1 MPTLRLMPLSGIN
14 TVAEDAALQ
23 RGGDEPR
30 LYVRD
35 AVNVNI
41 TPAGKLDIRAGV
53 NKVSSAKLSHLW
65 HSPLH
70 ADTFAVLGGDLVKID
85 ANDWSTEA
93 LAHIGEGDTSYMV
106 LNNRVIVAGP
116 AGIFAYNGVTAER
129 MTIDTPPAPMAI
141 TMDGG
146 SLVSGSYGIALSWL
160 RGKFESAVSAITHV
174 VVADGERID
183 VSLPIC
189 FDSTVTHARV
199 YVTKPDGGR
208 LGKLEDYAI
217 SNASVSYTLFDD
229 TGIQPQFQYCEPMP
243 TGRYLSYWR
252 GRILTAKANVI
263 NFSEPMAY
271 HIHDYRHGF
280 IQMPQRVTFLAPAD
294 GGIWV
299 GQVDHV
305 VFLQGTDPNQMEF
318 RRKSARA
325 PVPGSVVYLDADTA
339 GQNDQGGATT
349 VAWLA
354 DNGYVVGTAGGEV
367 VENSSGVLNGITA
380 DTGASVV
387 FGERLLTIINS

>member
-30 LYVRD
+30 LYVKD

-41 TPAGKLDIRAGV
+41 TPAGKLDMREGV
-53 NKVSSAKLSHLW
+53 NKVSSTKLSHLW

-70 ADTFAVLGGDLVKID
+70 ADTFAVLDGDLVKVD

-106 LNNRVIVAGP
+106 LNNRVLAAGP

-129 MTIDTPPAPMAI
+129 MAIDTPAAAIAI
-141 TMDGG
+141 TMPGG
-146 SLVSGSYGIALSWL
+146 ALVPGSYGIAVSWL
-160 RGKFESAVSAITHV
+160 RGKVESAVSAITHV
-174 VVADGERID
+174 VVANGERID
-183 VSLPIC
+183 VSLPAC

-199 YVTKPDGGR
+199 YVTKPDGGQ
-208 LGKLEDYAI
+208 LGKVEDYAI
-217 SNASVSYTLFDD
+217 SNASVSYTLFDEV
-229 TGIQPQFQYCEPMP
+229 GIQPQFQYCEPMP

-252 GRILTAKANVI
+252 GRLLTARANVI
-263 NFSEPMAY
+263 KFSEPMAY

-280 IQMPQRVTFLAPAD
+280 VQMPQRVTFLAPVD

-305 VFLQGTDPNQMEF
+305 AFLQGVEPNQMEF
-318 RRKSARA
+318 QRKSARA
-325 PVPGSVVYLDADTA
+325 PVPNSVVSLDADVA
-339 GQNDQGGATT
+339 GQYDQGGATT

-367 VENSSGVLNGITA
+367 IENSAGVLNGITA
-380 DTGASVV
+380 ESGSSVV
-387 FGERLLTIINS
+387 FGERLLTIVN